1 MLIIRLPILP
11 VLISCVAAMCLS
23 GCGEHDKSAAEE
35 APSAPV
41 RPLPKGEVS
50 LGADAPELKQM
61 SIEPVKTVNV
71 PADEIVAPAKIEVNP
86 NQVGHA
92 VLPVPGRVVRVMT
105 KLGDSVKQGQPLLT
119 LESSVIGEAESG
131 YVQAESSVRQAELA
145 VAKAEADLTRMND
158 LYEHQAIAQKEALA
172 AQTVEALTRAS
183 LEQARTSRDQ
193 ARRRLELLGLKA
205 GQFQQHV
212 TLTAPISGRVLE
224 ISVVAGEFRN
234 EINTPLRNDRRS
246 QPRLGDLEVPESKIR
261 FCKIGGTADL
271 ELIAYPGETFRPCD
285 ADRRHSKQRDPHHKG
300 HCRIGQSRRDVCV
313 PKCSAG
319 CVCRWNRATPWIPAG
334 AVVRIGDKD
343 FVFVEQSPGRFL
355 STPVELGKPYDGG
368 FSVVTGSNRATGWS
382 RRVHLP
388 QSGALT
394 HAPKDDLLRCSSAA
408 LYFSAAGAV
417 HRRGHLRIPHAADRG
432 VSRRHRHSGH
442 GGDSVSRARAE
453 EVEKQVTIPLEI
465 AVSGIPH
472 SVRVFSH
479 TQYGL
484 SSTYITFD
492 DEVDNYFARQQVL
505 ERLQYAWTCRRAF
518 IPTGALIEPDRRD
531 LSRLSQIRHIR
542 RHGTAD
548 NRGLGRRAQSENGS
562 RRSRRSQPRRLHQA
576 IPGRAR
582 PDQAEVARHHA
593 CSRCS
598 RRWSAAT

>member
-212 TLTAPISGRVLE
+212 TVTAPISGRVLE
-224 ISVVAGEFRN
+224 ISVVGGEFRN
-234 EINTPLRNDRRS
+234 EINTPLVTVA
-246 QPRLGDLEVPESKIR
+246 DLSRVWATTDVPESKIR

-271 ELIAYPGETFRPCD
+271 ELIAYPGQTFKGRVTRIADTVNSETRTIKVTAELDNPGGRLRPEMFGRLRY
-285 ADRRHSKQRDPHHKG
+285 ADG
-300 HCRIGQSRRDVCV
+300 IV
-313 PKCSAG
+313 A
-319 CVCRWNRATPWIPAG
+319 AAWIPAG
-334 AVVRIGDKD
+334 AVIRSSDKD

-355 STPVELGKPYDGG
+355 STPVDLGKPFDGG
-368 FSVVTGSNRATGWS
+368 FSVVSGIKPGDRVVTKGSIY
-382 RRVHLP
+382 L
-388 QSGALT
+388 
-394 HAPKDDLLRCSSAA
+394 KAA
-408 LYFSAAGAV
+408 L
-417 HRRGHLRIPHAADRG
+417 
-432 VSRRHRHSGH
+432 
-442 GGDSVSRARAE
+442 
-453 EVEKQVTIPLEI
+453 
-465 AVSGIPH
+465 
-472 SVRVFSH
+472 
-479 TQYGL
+479 
-484 SSTYITFD
+484 
-492 DEVDNYFARQQVL
+492 
-505 ERLQYAWTCRRAF
+505 
-518 IPTGALIEPDRRD
+518 
-531 LSRLSQIRHIR
+531 
-542 RHGTAD
+542 
-548 NRGLGRRAQSENGS
+548 
-562 RRSRRSQPRRLHQA
+562 
-576 IPGRAR
+576 
-582 PDQAEVARHHA
+582 
-593 CSRCS
+593 
-598 RRWSAAT
+598 